1 MSSPIKIVVAEPSL
15 IIRNGMLSVL
25 KRLSGLNIQIVEIPD
40 VSKLDMILRMQHPD
54 ILIINPMLLGVFSL
68 QQIKGDVEFRKLK
81 CVALQI
87 SLTDREAMKDYDQTI
102 SVYDTAEQ
110 IKEKIQQLQAELS
123 EGDEEP
129 TEQLSTR
136 EKEIIVCVVK
146 GMTNKQVADQLC
158 LSIHTVITHRR
169 NIAAKLQIHSSA
181 GLTIYAIVNK
191 LVELNEI
198 KDTIHSRED

>member
-1 MSSPIKIVVAEPSL
+1 MSSPIKIAVAEPSL

-110 IKEKIQQLQAELS
+110 IKEKIQQLQVELS

>member
-1 MSSPIKIVVAEPSL
+1 MSSPIKIAVAEPSL

-25 KRLSGLNIQIVEIPD
+25 KRFSGLNIQIVEIPD

>member
-1 MSSPIKIVVAEPSL
+1 MSSPIKIAVAEPSL

-129 TEQLSTR
+129 TVQLSTR